1 MTRKS
6 KLYFRLSIILLAC
19 LFSFFAGQISRDKNS
34 PTPTPGLHLCSHV
47 TDGDTIKVIFRGLTE
62 KLRIL
67 DIDAPEVRRTDKLR
81 KQAMKAGLSEEA
93 MLERGQEAR
102 RVLESMVLGRHIQLQ
117 FEDADTIRRDGFDR
131 LLCHVSVDGTNI
143 ASHLLSLGLVEV
155 YGE

>member
-19 LFSFFAGQISRDKNS
+19 LVSYFAGQFSRDKNS

-47 TDGDTIKVIFRGLTE
+47 TDGDTIKVIFRGQTE

-81 KQAMKAGLSEEA
+81 KQAVKAGLSEDA
-93 MLERGQEAR
+93 MLERGQEAK
-102 RVLESMVLGRHIQLQ
+102 RVLESMVLGS
-117 FEDADTIRRDGFDR
+117 E
-131 LLCHVSVDGTNI
+131 
-143 ASHLLSLGLVEV
+143 
-155 YGE
+155 